1 MVLRTV
7 SRLARKRA
15 GFTLVELL
23 LVTVLLLMMLGAVIF
38 NFSTLQRNA
47 SLEEGASQIEALFR
61 YARAQAA
68 SSGRLV
74 RIAFEEDVGD
84 GLEVPL
90 GNLRVEWE
98 ADPLNAPGVFSELAD
113 AAGLIR
119 SITELVRI
127 EFVQAV
133 EPDMEATGTND
144 LAAAGGESGGGT
156 NESVWITFPPIA
168 FFPDGSSDSSELT
181 IASRDEEDGRRVI
194 LKLAGLTGT
203 VRRTTRS
210 PEDGFPTPADAETG
224 KNEDDAVD
232 SAPAEKRIDPAP
244 ADTTLDALDEETK

>member
-1 MVLRTV
+1 MGIRTV
-7 SRLARKRA
+7 SRIAQRRA

-23 LVTVLLLMMLGAVIF
+23 LVTVLLLMMAGAVIF
-38 NFSTLQRNA
+38 SFSTLQKNA
-47 SLEEGASQIEALFR
+47 TLDEGASQIEALFR

-98 ADPLNAPGVFSELAD
+98 ADPLNAPGIFSELTD

-119 SITELVRI
+119 SITELVRV
-127 EFVQAV
+127 EFVRAV
-133 EPDMEATGTND
+133 EPDLEMAVTTTEAGAT
-144 LAAAGGESGGGT
+144 AESGGET

-181 IASRDEEDGRRVI
+181 VASRDEEDGRRVI
-194 LKLAGLTGT
+194 LKLAGLTGI
-203 VRRTTRS
+203 VRRTMRAAEETFTDAT
-210 PEDGFPTPADAETG
+210 EPA
-224 KNEDDAVD
+224 
-232 SAPAEKRIDPAP
+232 AEKPDAAMAEPGSAEKVSESP
-244 ADTTLDALDEETK
+244 LPKLDDEKTK

>member
-1 MVLRTV
+1 MGIRTV
-7 SRLARKRA
+7 SRIAQRRA

-23 LVTVLLLMMLGAVIF
+23 LVTVLLLLMLGAVIF
-38 NFSTLQRNA
+38 SFSTLQKNA
-47 SLEEGASQIEALFR
+47 TLDEGASQIEALFR

-98 ADPLNAPGVFSELAD
+98 ADPLNAPGLFSELAD

-119 SITELVRI
+119 SITDLVRI
-127 EFVQAV
+127 EFVKAF
-133 EPDMEATGTND
+133 EPDQETLESAVATG
-144 LAAAGGESGGGT
+144 AVGESGGGT
-156 NESVWITFPPIA
+156 NESVWITFPPVT

-181 IASRDEEDGRRVI
+181 IASRDEEDGRRMI
-194 LKLAGLTGT
+194 LKLAGLTGI
-203 VRRTTRS
+203 VRRTMRAAEETFT
-210 PEDGFPTPADAETG
+210 EAADPADKKPDAETAG
-224 KNEDDAVD
+224 PV
-232 SAPAEKRIDPAP
+232 SSEKAGESPLP
-244 ADTTLDALDEETK
+244 KLGDEEKTK

>member
-1 MVLRTV
+1 MVIRTV
-7 SRLARKRA
+7 SRIARRRA

-23 LVTVLLLMMLGAVIF
+23 LVTVLLLMMAGAVIF
-38 NFSTLQRNA
+38 NFSTLQKNA
-47 SLEEGASQIEALFR
+47 TLDEGASQVEALFR

-90 GNLRVEWE
+90 GDLRMEWE
-98 ADPLNAPGVFSELAD
+98 ADPLNAPGLFSELPD

-127 EFVQAV
+127 EFVKAV
-133 EPDMEATGTND
+133 EPDLETSESTMATGAGSDSGSETNQ
-144 LAAAGGESGGGT
+144 
-156 NESVWITFPPIA
+156 SVWITFPPVT

-194 LKLAGLTGT
+194 LKLAGLTGI
-203 VRRTTRS
+203 VRRTMR
-210 PEDGFPTPADAETG
+210 AA
-224 KNEDDAVD
+224 
-232 SAPAEKRIDPAP
+232 
-244 ADTTLDALDEETK
+244 EETFAEASDLADKKSDATTSEPVSTEKVSESPLPKIGDDEKTK

>member
-1 MVLRTV
+1 M
-7 SRLARKRA
+7 
-15 GFTLVELL
+15 VELL

-38 NFSTLQRNA
+38 SFSTLQKNA
-47 SLEEGASQIEALFR
+47 TLDEGASQIEALFR

-98 ADPLNAPGVFSELAD
+98 SDPLNAPGLFSELPD

-127 EFVQAV
+127 EFVQAIELDREV
-133 EPDMEATGTND
+133 A
-144 LAAAGGESGGGT
+144 ESGGET
-156 NESVWITFPPIA
+156 NESVWITFPPVT

-194 LKLAGLTGT
+194 LKLAGLTGI
-203 VRRTTRS
+203 VRRTMR
-210 PEDGFPTPADAETG
+210 AA
-224 KNEDDAVD
+224 
-232 SAPAEKRIDPAP
+232 
-244 ADTTLDALDEETK
+244 EETFTEAPESADEKPNAVMAEPASSEKASESPLPKLGDDEKTK

>member
-1 MVLRTV
+1 MGICTAPRIAQ
-7 SRLARKRA
+7 RRA

-23 LVTVLLLMMLGAVIF
+23 LVTVLLLLMLGGVIF
-38 NFSTLQRNA
+38 SFSNLRKNATLD
-47 SLEEGASQIEALFR
+47 EGASQIEALFR

-74 RIAFEEDVGD
+74 RIAFEEEVGD

-98 ADPLNAPGVFSELAD
+98 SDPLNAPGLFSELPD

-119 SITELVRI
+119 SITELVRVEFVKAI
-127 EFVQAV
+127 EFDPEVAD
-133 EPDMEATGTND
+133 PHA
-144 LAAAGGESGGGT
+144 AAAGVGAESGGAT

-181 IASRDEEDGRRVI
+181 IASREEEDGRRVI
-194 LKLAGLTGT
+194 LNLAGLTGM
-203 VRRTTRS
+203 VRRTMRA
-210 PEDGFPTPADAETG
+210 ADATFTETS
-224 KNEDDAVD
+224 D
-232 SAPAEKRIDPAP
+232 SADKKPEAEMSEPVSTEKTGHSPLP
-244 ADTTLDALDEETK
+244 KLDADHKMK

>member
-1 MVLRTV
+1 MGIRTV
-7 SRLARKRA
+7 SPIAQRRA

-23 LVTVLLLMMLGAVIF
+23 LVTVLLLLMLGAVIF
-38 NFSTLQRNA
+38 NFSTLQKNA
-47 SLEEGASQIEALFR
+47 TLDEGASQIEALFR

-98 ADPLNAPGVFSELAD
+98 ADPLNAPGLFSELAD
-113 AAGLIR
+113 AAELVR

-127 EFVQAV
+127 EFVKAV
-133 EPDMEATGTND
+133 DPDLETSDSTMATGS
-144 LAAAGGESGGGT
+144 GGESGVET
-156 NESVWITFPPIA
+156 NQSVWITFPPIG
-168 FFPDGSSDSSELT
+168 FFPDGSSESSELT
-181 IASRDEEDGRRVI
+181 IASRDEEDGRRVV
-194 LKLAGLTGT
+194 LKLAGLTGI

-210 PEDGFPTPADAETG
+210 AEEADAEAPESADE
-224 KNEDDAVD
+224 KRDAV
-232 SAPAEKRIDPAP
+232 AAEPASTEKSGESPLPKLGD
-244 ADTTLDALDEETK
+244 DETTK

>member
-1 MVLRTV
+1 MGIRTV
-7 SRLARKRA
+7 PRITQRRA

-23 LVTVLLLMMLGAVIF
+23 LVTVLLLMMAGAVIF
-38 NFSTLQRNA
+38 SFSTLQKNA
-47 SLEEGASQIEALFR
+47 TLDEGASQIEALFR

-98 ADPLNAPGVFSELAD
+98 SDPLNAPGLFSELPD

-127 EFVQAV
+127 EFVKAG
-133 EPDMEATGTND
+133 EPDLETLESTVSAGV
-144 LAAAGGESGGGT
+144 GGESGGET
-156 NESVWITFPPIA
+156 NESVWITFPPVT

-194 LKLAGLTGT
+194 LKLAGLTGI
-203 VRRTTRS
+203 VRRTMRAAEETFTDAQESSGENSDAAMTEPASGEKVSES
-210 PEDGFPTPADAETG
+210 PLP
-224 KNEDDAVD
+224 K
-232 SAPAEKRIDPAP
+232 
-244 ADTTLDALDEETK
+244 LDEDKETK

>member
-1 MVLRTV
+1 M
-7 SRLARKRA
+7 
-15 GFTLVELL
+15 VELL
-23 LVTVLLLMMLGAVIF
+23 LVTVLLLMLLGAVIF
-38 NFSTLQRNA
+38 IFSTLQKNA
-47 SLEEGASQIEALFR
+47 TLDEGASQVEALFR
-61 YARAQAA
+61 YARAQAS

-90 GNLRVEWE
+90 GNLRMEWE

-113 AAGLIR
+113 AATLIR

-133 EPDMEATGTND
+133 EPDVEAMGTNAV
-144 LAAAGGESGGGT
+144 AAAGGGT

-203 VRRTTRS
+203 VRRTMRS
-210 PEDGFPTPADAETG
+210 PEDEFSTTTGAETEKTEPVPADKTIEPPSTETPLD
-224 KNEDDAVD
+224 K
-232 SAPAEKRIDPAP
+232 EKQ
-244 ADTTLDALDEETK
+244 

>member
-1 MVLRTV
+1 MGIRTV
-7 SRLARKRA
+7 SRIVQRRA
-15 GFTLVELL
+15 AFTLVELL
-23 LVTVLLLMMLGAVIF
+23 LVTVLLLMMAGAVIF
-38 NFSTLQRNA
+38 SFSTLQKNA
-47 SLEEGASQIEALFR
+47 TLDEGASQVEALFR

-98 ADPLNAPGVFSELAD
+98 ADPLNAPGVFSELPD
-113 AAGLIR
+113 AAALIR

-127 EFVQAV
+127 EFVQGVELDREVADTNAV
-133 EPDMEATGTND
+133 AVASGETDD
-144 LAAAGGESGGGT
+144 AAI
-156 NESVWITFPPIA
+156 ESVWITFPPIA

-194 LKLAGLTGT
+194 LKLAGLTGI
-203 VRRTTRS
+203 VKRTTRAAEEAYAEDS
-210 PEDGFPTPADAETG
+210 DSTDQQPDAAVPEPA
-224 KNEDDAVD
+224 
-232 SAPAEKRIDPAP
+232 SAEKVGESPLP
-244 ADTTLDALDEETK
+244 KLDVDDDDEMTK